1 MDTRRYILKEHVQD
15 FPDVI
20 DIPPVEEEIRDA
32 LRKYV
37 AFGEELQCLEQLF
50 EVFAY
55 NLEQLDSYC
64 TMYYDDQ
71 IMRKRDRKPATFIEI
86 NAHFINVIS
95 SGRTLM
101 EATEKILGVLA
112 GEDRK
117 KAFTEN
123 CIRKKYDEVFA
134 YRFFYFLRNYAQHG
148 YLPVSRKADGK
159 FCFDL
164 AQILHTEHFHLK
176 ASMQKDMEGICGE
189 IEENFN
195 SEPYIAFTVTLDA
208 YALTVVEIYFQ
219 FLKEIESDVHGIYH
233 LQLKIINEYP
243 ELGMENHQG
252 WENMILYDV
261 EDTMIHLYNRKESL
275 WNAFLEYKKYVL
287 QKLKILRENHTEV
300 ETIAKKR

>member
-20 DIPPVEEEIRDA
+20 DIPHVEEEIRNA

-64 TMYYDDQ
+64 TMYYDDR
-71 IMRKRDRKPATFIEI
+71 IIRNRDRKPATFIEI

-95 SGRTLM
+95 SGRSLM
-101 EATEKILGVLA
+101 EATEKIFGVLA

-117 KAFTEN
+117 NAFAEN
-123 CIRKKYDEVFA
+123 CIHKKYDEVFA

-164 AQILHTEHFHLK
+164 TQILRTEHFHLK
-176 ASMQKDMEGICGE
+176 ASMQEDLEMISAE
-189 IEENFN
+189 IQEKFH

-208 YALTVVEIYFQ
+208 YALAVVEIYFQ
-219 FLKEIESDVHGIYH
+219 FLKEIESDVHEIYH
-233 LQLKIINEYP
+233 RQIEILNQYP
-243 ELGMENHQG
+243 ELSMGE
-252 WENMILYDV
+252 ENMILYDV

-300 ETIAKKR
+300 EEIAEKR